1 MLTKI
6 NLYFQI
12 RKFYKMFGTE
22 LGSNFITKLS
32 DITNDNLYDV
42 LFDINEVLD
51 ANADCFYEEA
61 YEMDAWLN
69 KLQSKITDFRDGK
82 DPIKKAIKT
91 TLMVLVVAFI
101 GWGVL
106 STAEILTKNLSDY
119 NLFAVIVNE
128 RKSYGTYYADG
139 TITTIDGHIWDY
151 HKTDLEDGTPIKV
164 YFDHNG
170 TDDVTDDSIT
180 RIKEVQ

>member
-6 NLYFQI
+6 KLYYQI

-32 DITNDNLYDV
+32 DITNDNLFDV

-51 ANADCFYEEA
+51 ANANCFYEEA
-61 YEMDAWLN
+61 YAIDVWLN
-69 KLQSKITDFRDGK
+69 KLQSQITDFRNGK
-82 DPIKKAIKT
+82 DTTKKVIKT

-119 NLFAVIVNE
+119 NFFAVIANE

-139 TITTIDGHIWDY
+139 TVVTIDGHIWDY
-151 HKTDLEDGTPIKV
+151 NSILEDGTPIKV

-170 TDDVTDDSIT
+170 TDDVTDDNIT